1 MANDR
6 HKRYQKARAGLI
18 NQALKITREYID
30 SLGLYHENER
40 NDMFNR
46 VFLHTMDQLAYE
58 SGLTHIPPKRMSHEI
73 DNINRFEHRKAA

>member
-1 MANDR
+1 
-6 HKRYQKARAGLI
+6 
-18 NQALKITREYID
+18 
-30 SLGLYHENER
+30 LGLYHENER